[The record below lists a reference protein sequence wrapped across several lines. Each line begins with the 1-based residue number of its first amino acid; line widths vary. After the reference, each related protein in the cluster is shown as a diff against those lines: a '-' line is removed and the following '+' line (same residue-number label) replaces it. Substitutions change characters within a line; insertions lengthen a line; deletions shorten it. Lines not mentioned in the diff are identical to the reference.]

1 MESTPARGVS
11 FSRVGRNHQ
20 ISDLIE
26 YNIGGLRPGLSL
38 PDNLLQDYYDGD
50 DGDGGEA
57 EVVDGKQENVSESS
71 DCEGLREG
79 LVLPDNILED
89 YFALET
95 DDAEEEKLVKE
106 NGERNST
113 GLTLNEISS
122 EPSTEFD
129 FENSTERIVRTD
141 GGKSTTE
148 GKAFTDNPSTTL
160 QPSHNENWKD
170 GEKENGIEENI
181 GESGKDEK
189 TAEKEEEQMRK
200 VVEDGEIEDAGD
212 LLELQQHMQGMHCK
226 RCSLSILF
234 YTEKHLRREFDSWRR
249 FPRSSPHRLTSP
261 CRRSHSEEDKQMVK
275 IPEQFAIKP
284 TRLKKKMK
292 LYQRSKF
299 SGAWLLC
306 GLLAHLNLTG
316 I

>member
-1 MESTPARGVS
+1 MESTPARGVF
-11 FSRVGRNHQ
+11 FSRVGKNHQ

-50 DGDGGEA
+50 DGDGGE
-57 EVVDGKQENVSESS
+57 VVDELQIKEGKEEIVSESS

-113 GLTLNEISS
+113 GLTLTEISS

-129 FENSTERIVRTD
+129 FEDSMEKIVRTE

-160 QPSHNENWKD
+160 QPSQNENWKD

-249 FPRSSPHRLTSP
+249 FPRSSPRHLTSP
-261 CRRSHSEEDKQMVK
+261 CRRSHSEEDK
-275 IPEQFAIKP
+275 
-284 TRLKKKMK
+284 
-292 LYQRSKF
+292 
-299 SGAWLLC
+299 
-306 GLLAHLNLTG
+306 
-316 I
+316 

>member
-1 MESTPARGVS
+1 MESTPARGVF
-11 FSRVGRNHQ
+11 FSRVGKNHQ

-57 EVVDGKQENVSESS
+57 EVVDELQIKEGKEEIVSESS

-79 LVLPDNILED
+79 LVLLDNILED

-95 DDAEEEKLVKE
+95 DNAEEEKLVKE

-129 FENSTERIVRTD
+129 FENSMEKIVRTD

-160 QPSHNENWKD
+160 QPSQNENWKD
-170 GEKENGIEENI
+170 GEKEKENGIEENI

-189 TAEKEEEQMRK
+189 TAGKEEEQMRK

-212 LLELQQHMQGMHCK
+212 LLELQQHMQA
-226 RCSLSILF
+226 LLF
-234 YTEKHLRREFDSWRR
+234 FFTEKHLRREFDSWRR
-249 FPRSSPHRLTSP
+249 FPRSSPRHLTSP
-261 CRRSHSEEDKQMVK
+261 CRRSHSEEDK
-275 IPEQFAIKP
+275 
-284 TRLKKKMK
+284 
-292 LYQRSKF
+292 
-299 SGAWLLC
+299 
-306 GLLAHLNLTG
+306 
-316 I
+316 

>member
-1 MESTPARGVS
+1 MVF
-11 FSRVGRNHQ
+11 FSRVGKNHQ

-26 YNIGGLRPGLSL
+26 YNSGGLRPGLSL
-38 PDNLLQDYYDGD
+38 PDDLLQDYYDGD

-57 EVVDGKQENVSESS
+57 EVVDELQIKEGKEEIVSESS

-113 GLTLNEISS
+113 GLTQTEISS

-212 LLELQQHMQGMHCK
+212 LLELQQHIQAL
-226 RCSLSILF
+226 LSFLLF